1 MIEVKNIS
9 YSYPISFWRKKQSP
23 RVFNKFFLTLEEG
36 KIYGLLGKNG
46 VGKSTLLYLLAG
58 LNWGNKGSIYVDGE
72 DIEKREPSTLGKIFL
87 VTEEFELPNMS
98 LKKYVKL
105 NRPFYPDFSDEI
117 LEKCLNDFEIKD
129 IDNLSALSMGTKKK
143 VYMSFALATNTKYL
157 FLDEPTNG
165 LDLESKSLFR
175 KVIAQN
181 MTDNRT
187 IVISTHQVHDVEQ
200 LIDHILILGND
211 DGTDNQLLMNKS
223 VVYLTDQYNFEY
235 RSNDD
240 TDGVIYSEP
249 SVKGNALIALRT
261 PRGKETPINLE
272 LLYNAVNKR
281 KL

>member
-9 YSYPISFWRKKQSP
+9 YSYPISIWRKKQSP
-23 RVFNKFFLTLEEG
+23 RVFNQFFLTLEEG

-58 LNWGNKGSIYVDGE
+58 LNFWKKGSIYIDGE
-72 DIEKREPSTLGKIFL
+72 DIEKREPSTLGKIFI

-117 LEKCLNDFEIKD
+117 LEKCLNDFEIGD
-129 IDNLSALSMGTKKK
+129 ISDLGALSMGTKKK
-143 VYMSFALATNTKYL
+143 VYMSFALATNAKYL
-157 FLDEPTNG
+157 LMDEPTNG
-165 LDLESKSLFR
+165 LDIESKSLFR

-187 IVISTHQVHDVEQ
+187 LIISTHQVHDVENI
-200 LIDHILILGND
+200 IDHVLILGEK
-211 DGTDNQLLMNKS
+211 GLLLNKS
-223 VVYLTDQYNFEY
+223 IAELSDEYVFEI
-235 RSNDD
+235 RDPDEMGN
-240 TDGVIYSEP
+240 VIYSENSLQGT
-249 SVKGNALIALRT
+249 SVIAHRT
-261 PRGKETPINLE
+261 PRGSETPVNLL
-272 LLYNAVNKR
+272 LLYNAVNNG

>member
-9 YSYPISFWRKKQSP
+9 YSYPISIWRKKQSP
-23 RVFNKFFLTLEEG
+23 RVFNQFFLTLEEG

-58 LNWGNKGSIYVDGE
+58 LNFWKKGSIYIDGE
-72 DIEKREPSTLGKIFL
+72 DIEKREPSTLGKIFI

-117 LEKCLNDFEIKD
+117 LEKCLNDFEIGD
-129 IDNLSALSMGTKKK
+129 ISDLGAISMGTKKK
-143 VYMSFALATNTKYL
+143 VYMSFALATNAKYL
-157 FLDEPTNG
+157 FMDEPTNG
-165 LDLESKSLFR
+165 LDIESKSLFL

-187 IVISTHQVHDVEQ
+187 LIISTHQVHDVENI
-200 LIDHILILGND
+200 IDHVLILGEK
-211 DGTDNQLLMNKS
+211 GLLLNKS
-223 VVYLTDQYNFEY
+223 IAELSDEYVFEI
-235 RSNDD
+235 RDPDEMGN
-240 TDGVIYSEP
+240 VIYSENSLQGT
-249 SVKGNALIALRT
+249 SVIAHRT
-261 PRGKETPINLE
+261 PRGSETPVNLL
-272 LLYNAVNKR
+272 LLYNAVNNG